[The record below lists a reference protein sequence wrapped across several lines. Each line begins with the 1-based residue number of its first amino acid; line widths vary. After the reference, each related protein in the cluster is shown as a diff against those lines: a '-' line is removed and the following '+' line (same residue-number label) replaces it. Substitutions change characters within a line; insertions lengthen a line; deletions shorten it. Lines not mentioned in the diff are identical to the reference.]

1 MSEQCSDPG
10 TKRQHD
16 EALDLLQQD
25 AAEESATDEDGPAS
39 YRDLTKEEVL
49 EGIARGY
56 LQAKAGDYRPIEE
69 LFDELDALN

>member
-10 TKRQHD
+10 TKPQHD
-16 EALDLLQQD
+16 EALDILQQD

-56 LQAKAGDYRPIEE
+56 REVLDGNYKPADKCY
-69 LFDELDALN
+69 DELG

>member
-56 LQAKAGDYRPIEE
+56 LQAKAGDVISLEE
-69 LFDELDALN
+69 FREQLKG